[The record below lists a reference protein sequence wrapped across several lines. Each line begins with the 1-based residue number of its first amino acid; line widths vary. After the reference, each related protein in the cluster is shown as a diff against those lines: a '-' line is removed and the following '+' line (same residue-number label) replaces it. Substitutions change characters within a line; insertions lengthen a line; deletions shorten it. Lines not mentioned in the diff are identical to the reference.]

1 MSLPTFTMR
10 QLIESGVH
18 FGHNTRRWNP
28 KMGKYIFGT
37 RDGVHII
44 DLQQTVPML
53 FEAMQVARDVA
64 AKGGKILFVGTKRAA
79 QLPIKEASERCG
91 QYFVNHRWLGGTLTN
106 WKTISVSI
114 KRLKEIEAKEA
125 SGEYESLT
133 KKERLNIA
141 REKEKLD
148 RSLGGIKNMGRRP
161 DLVFIIDVAKE
172 ELALTEAAKLGIP
185 VIAICDT
192 NVNPDG
198 IDYPVPGNDD
208 AVRAINL
215 YCDLI
220 SGAIL
225 DGINEELKASGVDL
239 GAAEVVTEEVVTEE
253 VVTEEVATEEKAPAK
268 AEEAAA
274 DEAQTPAE

>member
-28 KMGKYIFGT
+28 KMGKYIFGV

-79 QLPIKEASERCG
+79 QLPVKEASERCG

-161 DLVFIIDVAKE
+161 DLVFVIDVAKE

-239 GAAEVVTEEVVTEE
+239 GAAEVVTEEVITEE
-253 VVTEEVATEEKAPAK
+253 AATKEETPAE

-274 DEAQTPAE
+274 DKAETPAE

>member
-28 KMGKYIFGT
+28 KMGKYIFGV

-79 QLPIKEASERCG
+79 QLPVKEASERCG

-161 DLVFIIDVAKE
+161 DLVFVIDVAKE

-239 GAAEVVTEEVVTEE
+239 GAAEVVTEEVIT
-253 VVTEEVATEEKAPAK
+253 
-268 AEEAAA
+268 EEAAA
-274 DEAQTPAE
+274 KEETSAEVKEDAADKAETPAE

>member
-253 VVTEEVATEEKAPAK
+253 KAPAK

>member
-28 KMGKYIFGT
+28 KMGKYIFGV

-161 DLVFIIDVAKE
+161 DLVFVIDVAKE

-239 GAAEVVTEEVVTEE
+239 GAAEVVTEEVITEE
-253 VVTEEVATEEKAPAK
+253 AVTKEE
-268 AEEAAA
+268 
-274 DEAQTPAE
+274 TPAEAKEDAADKAETPAE

>member
-28 KMGKYIFGT
+28 KMGKYIFGV

-161 DLVFIIDVAKE
+161 DLVFVIDVAKE

-253 VVTEEVATEEKAPAK
+253 AVTKEE
-268 AEEAAA
+268 
-274 DEAQTPAE
+274 TPAEVKDEAADKAETPAE

>member
-28 KMGKYIFGT
+28 KMGKYIFGV

-79 QLPIKEASERCG
+79 QLPVKEASERCG

-161 DLVFIIDVAKE
+161 DLVFVIDVAKE

-253 VVTEEVATEEKAPAK
+253 AAVKEE
-268 AEEAAA
+268 
-274 DEAQTPAE
+274 TPAEVKDDAADKAETPAE

>member
-253 VVTEEVATEEKAPAK
+253 VATEEKAPAK
-268 AEEAAA
+268 VEEAAA

>member
-239 GAAEVVTEEVVTEE
+239 GAAEVVTEEVVTEKI
-253 VVTEEVATEEKAPAK
+253 ATEEKAPAK
-268 AEEAAA
+268 VEEAAA

>member
-1 MSLPTFTMR
+1 
-10 QLIESGVH
+10 
-18 FGHNTRRWNP
+18 
-28 KMGKYIFGT
+28 MGKYIFGV

-79 QLPIKEASERCG
+79 QLPVKEASERCG

-161 DLVFIIDVAKE
+161 DLVFVIDVAKE

-239 GAAEVVTEEVVTEE
+239 GAAEVVTEEVIT
-253 VVTEEVATEEKAPAK
+253 EKAATKEETPAE

-274 DEAQTPAE
+274 DKAETPAE

>member
-253 VVTEEVATEEKAPAK
+253 VATGRKLLPK
-268 AEEAAA
+268 RKRPLR
-274 DEAQTPAE
+274 TRLKPLLNSRS

>member
-28 KMGKYIFGT
+28 KMGKYIFGV

-161 DLVFIIDVAKE
+161 DLVFVIDVAKE

-253 VVTEEVATEEKAPAK
+253 AVTKEE
-268 AEEAAA
+268 
-274 DEAQTPAE
+274 TPAEAKDEAADKAETPAE

>member
-28 KMGKYIFGT
+28 KMGKYIFGV

-253 VVTEEVATEEKAPAK
+253 VATEEKAPAK

>member
-28 KMGKYIFGT
+28 KMGKYIFGV

-79 QLPIKEASERCG
+79 QLPVKEASERCG

-161 DLVFIIDVAKE
+161 DLVFVIDVAKE

-239 GAAEVVTEEVVTEE
+239 GAAEVVTEEVITEE
-253 VVTEEVATEEKAPAK
+253 TAAKEE
-268 AEEAAA
+268 
-274 DEAQTPAE
+274 TPAEVKDDTADKVETPAE

>member
-1 MSLPTFTMR
+1 MR

-28 KMGKYIFGT
+28 KMGKYIFGV

-161 DLVFIIDVAKE
+161 DLVFVIDVAKE

-239 GAAEVVTEEVVTEE
+239 GAAEVVTEEVITEE
-253 VVTEEVATEEKAPAK
+253 AVTKEE
-268 AEEAAA
+268 
-274 DEAQTPAE
+274 TPAEAKEDAADKAETPAE

>member
-253 VVTEEVATEEKAPAK
+253 VATEEKAPAK